1 MYWLQIIVRFVSL
14 LRLQSFSSTHDVVY
28 NLRNTGQ
35 DNINSSILLLSICSL
50 DAVIYQQSPWNLI
63 WCAYQTRSGVCVCVC
78 VQISQNTCVQFGH
91 SFIYSVCLMS
101 PFMSHS
107 ARVFIFRVFM
117 LSPPIKYFTGH
128 WFRFLFTYFFFYPF
142 LFLNFSKL

>member
-78 VQISQNTCVQFGH
+78 TDFIEHLCSVWTFIYIFSMLDVPLHESFCQGFHFLSFYVITSNKIFYRPLVQI
-91 SFIYSVCLMS
+91 FIYL
-101 PFMSHS
+101 
-107 ARVFIFRVFM
+107 
-117 LSPPIKYFTGH
+117 
-128 WFRFLFTYFFFYPF
+128 FFFLP
-142 LFLNFSKL
+142 LFISKLF